1 MKIGR
6 HQNSP
11 QELLTL
17 EVEVRDEPFAYV
29 DHACA
34 DADRHRLLGIALSER
49 ERGLLCVGRPVG
61 VLVAC
66 DRCLWERRLV
76 LVLAEW
82 EDEDAI

>member
-6 HQNSP
+6 HRSSP

-17 EVEVRDEPFAYV
+17 EVEVRDEPFVYA

-34 DADRHRLLGIALSER
+34 GADRHRLLGIALSER
-49 ERGLLCVGRPVG
+49 ERGLLRVGRPPVG
-61 VLVAC
+61 IVVAC

-76 LVLAEW
+76 LVLAE
-82 EDEDAI
+82 